1 MAAPRLRPATLL
13 LLGLAVAAGMAVG
26 SDQGESP
33 AADVPASFDKR
44 ATIQVPPG
52 FIVEHVAGP
61 PLVQH
66 PMMACFDERGRLF
79 VAEAAGVNLKAD
91 ELLKN
96 PPNLIRLLEDTDG
109 DGRFDKSTI
118 FADKMTLPM
127 GALWYDEALY
137 AASPPSLWRLEDTHG
152 KGVAD
157 KRQELVTKFGF
168 TGNAADIHGPF
179 LGPDGRF
186 YWSDGRHGHEI
197 QRPDGVLLQG
207 KAARIFR
214 CRPDGS
220 DVEVVCGGG
229 MDNPVEIAFT
239 AEGEPFATVDILIG
253 RPSRIDAIIYCV
265 EGGVYPYHEVIKE
278 FKRTGDLL
286 PAVTQLGWV
295 APAGLMRYRST
306 ALGAEY
312 RDNLLSAQFNT
323 HRIQRHVWERD
334 GGGFRASNENF
345 LVSSDMDFH
354 PTDVLEDA
362 DGSLLVIDTGGWFRI
377 GCPTSKIAKA
387 EIKGGIYRIRRQ
399 GAPPVSDARGLK
411 LPWDRLSAHELTVLL
426 DDARAVV
433 RDRAV
438 HLLGKQGTGSLAAL
452 KEVLHRADS
461 SRARRNAVWAL
472 TRIEALEARAAVRD
486 ALQDKEVSVRLAAAH
501 SAGLYRDAAA
511 LPQLTA
517 LLQAD
522 HAALRRQAATALG
535 RLRQSAAVPGLFEAL
550 RAGTDRFLEHA
561 LLYALIEI
569 ADRPSAV
576 ERLRD
581 ASPLVRRAALI
592 ALDQM
597 NGGNLTRELVT
608 PLLNTQDPALVRTTL
623 AIISNRPG
631 WAGETIGLLRS
642 WLGEGDLD
650 PGRQE
655 SLRSVVSA
663 FCTDP
668 AVQDLIAQVL
678 RQEKTPVATRLLLL
692 ETIGR
697 VPLDKLPA
705 TWVGEL
711 RWSLEHPDERVV
723 RQATACIRSAKVAE
737 FDHVLVRLAQD
748 SRRPEDLRVV
758 ALAAAAP
765 RLDQLGAPLF
775 EFLTKC
781 LHKDRPPLLR
791 LSAAEAL
798 GSVRLEDGQLQ
809 ALGKVMATTGAL
821 ELPHLLAAFETSK
834 NLAVGQRLVAAL
846 SQAPGLPSL
855 SPEALR
861 RTVQAYPEEVR
872 QAAEP
877 LLKKLAVDTEQQKA
891 RLVELEATVAAGDAP
906 RGREVFFGT
915 KAACSACHAVRSEG
929 GRVGPD
935 LTTIGAIRA
944 KRDLLESIVFP
955 SASFVRGYE
964 PFVITTRDGRIH
976 TGIIGRETVEAIY
989 LHTAERAEIRVP
1001 RASIESIDLG
1011 RVSIMPQGLEAQLSR
1026 QELGDLIAYLQSLR

>member
-1 MAAPRLRPATLL
+1 MPAPHLRAIVLL
-13 LLGLAVAAGMAVG
+13 MLGLALATGWAV
-26 SDQGESP
+26 SSARDEVP
-33 AADVPASFDKR
+33 AADEPTSFDKR

-52 FIVEHVAGP
+52 FVVEHVAGP

-127 GALWYDEALY
+127 GALWYDGALY
-137 AASPPSLWRLEDTHG
+137 SASPPSLWRLEDTNSD
-152 KGVAD
+152 GVAD

-186 YWSDGRHGHEI
+186 YWADGRHGHEI

-220 DVEVVCGGG
+220 EVEVVCGGG
-229 MDNPVEIAFT
+229 MDNPVEVAFT
-239 AEGEPFATVDILIG
+239 SEGEPFATVDILIG

-265 EGGVYPYHEVIKE
+265 EGGVFPYHEVVKE
-278 FKRTGDLL
+278 FKQTGELL
-286 PAVTQLGWV
+286 PAMTQLGWV

-306 ALGAEY
+306 ALGAAY
-312 RDNLLSAQFNT
+312 RDNLFSAQFNM
-323 HRIQRHVWERD
+323 HRIQRHVWQRD
-334 GGGFRASNENF
+334 GGGFRAQNEDF
-345 LVSSDMDFH
+345 LVSRDMDFH

-362 DGSLLVIDTGGWFRI
+362 DGSLLVVDTGGWFRI

-399 GAPPVSDARGLK
+399 GAPRVTDPRGLA
-411 LPWDRLSAHELTVLL
+411 LAWDRLSAQELTNLL
-426 DDARAVV
+426 DDTRSAV

-438 HLLGKQGTGSLAAL
+438 HLLGKQGVSSLAAL
-452 KEVLHRADS
+452 KEVLHQANAI
-461 SRARRNAVWAL
+461 RARRNAVWAL
-472 TRIEALEARAAVRD
+472 TRIEGPEARAAVRD

-501 SAGLYRDAAA
+501 SAGLYRDGAA
-511 LPQLTA
+511 LAQLTA

-522 HAALRRQAATALG
+522 NAALRRQAATALG
-535 RLRQSAAVPGLFEAL
+535 RLHEPTAVPGLFEAL

-581 ASPLVRRAALI
+581 PSPLVRRAALI

-597 NGGNLTRELVT
+597 PGGNLTREMVT
-608 PLLNTQDPALVRTTL
+608 PLLSTHDPALLRTALT
-623 AIISNRPG
+623 IISNRPG
-631 WAGETIGLLRS
+631 WAGETMGLLRA
-642 WLGEGDLD
+642 WLAEENLD
-650 PGRQE
+650 PDRQE

-668 AVQDLIAQVL
+668 AVQDLVAQVL
-678 RQEKTPVATRLLLL
+678 RREKTPVATRLLLL

-705 TWVGEL
+705 IWVGEL

-723 RQATACIRSAKVAE
+723 RQATACIRSAKVTE
-737 FDHVLVRLAQD
+737 FDHVLLRLAGD
-748 SRRPEDLRVV
+748 SRRPDDLRVM

-765 RLDQLGAPLF
+765 RLSKLDAPLF
-775 EFLTKC
+775 AFLTKC
-781 LHKDRPPLLR
+781 LHKDVPPLRR

-798 GSVRLEDGQLQ
+798 GSARLDDGQLQ
-809 ALGKVMATTGAL
+809 ALTKLLANAGAL
-821 ELPHLLAAFETSK
+821 ELPQLLAAFETSR
-834 NLAVGQRLVAAL
+834 NLTVGQRLVAAL
-846 SQAPGLPSL
+846 GQAPGLPSV

-861 RTVQAYPEEVR
+861 RTFQAYPPEVR
-872 QAAEP
+872 EAAEP
-877 LLKKLAVDTEQQKA
+877 LLQKLAVDTEQQKA
-891 RLVELEATVAAGDAP
+891 RLTELEATLAAGDAQH
-906 RGREVFFGT
+906 GREIFFGT
-915 KAACSACHAVRSEG
+915 KAACSACHTVRSEG

-944 KRDLLESIVFP
+944 KRDLLESILFP

-964 PFVITTRDGRIH
+964 PFVISTRDGRIH
-976 TGIIGRETVEAIY
+976 SGIIGRETAEALY
-989 LHTAERAEIRVP
+989 LHTAERSEIRVP
-1001 RASIESIDLG
+1001 RAAIDSIELG

-1026 QELGDLIAYLQSLR
+1026 QELADLVAYLQSLR